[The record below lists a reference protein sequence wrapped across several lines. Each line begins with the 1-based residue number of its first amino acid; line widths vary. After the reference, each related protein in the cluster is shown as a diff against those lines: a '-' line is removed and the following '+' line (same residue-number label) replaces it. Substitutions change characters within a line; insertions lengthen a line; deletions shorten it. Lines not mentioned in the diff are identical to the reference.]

1 MTNVSTRT
9 VNAKEP
15 REEVFKKTAA
25 EKQALKEAKAEW
37 KQALKEAKAE
47 GKKSQKA
54 NGSKA

>member
-25 EKQALKEAKAEW
+25 EKQALRDAKSEW
-37 KQALKEAKAE
+37 
-47 GKKSQKA
+47 KKSQKA

>member
-9 VNAKEP
+9 VNHKEP

-37 KQALKEAKAE
+37 K
-47 GKKSQKA
+47 KSQKA